1 MSRIT
6 GAISLLLLS
15 VAPLAQAQP
24 FGRYLKLEDGTGY
37 LKASSA
43 SVAQPTGALTLEAW
57 IRISAPSAA
66 GQEDCRTLLGKNW
79 EQSYWVGYCYGG
91 AAPVLRSYTAGFSPG
106 GSPAR
111 TPFDAGVLPIGTWTH
126 VAVTSDGSTRKHYV
140 NGLLVGTRGG
150 DVSPTSSASE
160 LQIGS
165 DTNWNRRPNAEID
178 EVRIWTV
185 ARTQAEI
192 LAGMKAPVTGAE
204 AGLLSVFPLDG
215 SGEDLVGDADSS
227 AAGGAVA
234 WASTF
239 PFGGFVRFD
248 GGTAR
253 LEASDPS
260 AAQPTSALT
269 FESWVRV
276 TRPIPAGEST
286 CRSLFGKDYTQAYWV
301 GLCKGGDGNLYL
313 RSYTRGSGSS
323 RDFGTV
329 PVGSWTHVAVTSDG
343 LTRTHY
349 VDGKV
354 VGTAAETG
362 APTAS
367 AAPLRIGSDASWNHT
382 PWAEMDELRIWG
394 VARTQSEILATKNAP
409 HAARTGVLSSF
420 PFEGTGE
427 DTAGNAD
434 ATSVGGAV
442 AFVAAAPASA
452 RTFFVPV
459 VLRNQYSSEIT
470 FTNRGSTTATVVLSY
485 AAAQGGGSGT
495 AASFTL
501 APGRQRIEPD
511 ATALLRSLGLPL
523 ATDGTLL
530 GTLRATF
537 SGLSSPDA
545 GAVTVRTGT
554 DTANPAGRA
563 GLAYAGVP
571 VEKTFTTAVSLAGLR
586 FGASTVRTNLAI
598 QNAGAAE
605 DGDVTLRVTLYNSDG
620 STLGVLPDTVLP
632 PGGFRQFS
640 SAEMGLPEG
649 YLGSARVSRVSTGG
663 RFYAYAVQNDQKNS
677 DGSFIPPVV
686 PGTATAQTLTAPAIV
701 EAGSYSSELFAS
713 NAGSEARNLV
723 ATLSCQGCPADA
735 SFGFVLGPYETRRFA
750 DLPGTLRSSFAIP
763 SPMGVGLVT
772 LSGQSG
778 SSVEGVVATV
788 RTSSVVG
795 DQGAY
800 GVAYPG
806 LRGTQA
812 AVSSAWVYAMQQ
824 NASTRSNLAFVN
836 LGSAGADP
844 VGLRLEIF
852 DGDTGRQVAVVD
864 DARLAAIA
872 PSGFVQINSFLSAL
886 APGVANGYVKVTRTS
901 GTNPFLAYGVVNDGG
916 NPGERTGDGAF
927 VAMDVP

>member
-1 MSRIT
+1 MKRLT
-6 GAISLLLLS
+6 GAIPLLMLTLTLP
-15 VAPLAQAQP
+15 ATAQP
-24 FGRYLKLEDGTGY
+24 FGRYLGLDGGTAY
-37 LKASSA
+37 LKAGSA
-43 SVAQPTGALTLEAW
+43 SAAQPSGALTIEAW
-57 IRISAPSAA
+57 VRITAPSAA
-66 GQEDCRTLLGKNW
+66 GQEDCRTLLGKGW
-79 EQSYWVGYCYGG
+79 RQSYWVGYCYGG

-106 GSPAR
+106 GSPAYAA
-111 TPFDAGVLPIGTWTH
+111 FDAGVLPIGTWTH

-140 NGLLVGTRGG
+140 NGLLVGTREGE
-150 DVSPTSSASE
+150 VAPRSSASE

-165 DTNWNRRPNAEID
+165 DPEWAYRPNAEMD
-178 EVRIWTV
+178 EVRIWSV
-185 ARTQAEI
+185 ARTQPEI
-192 LAGMKAPVTGAE
+192 LAGMKAPVTGAQT
-204 AGLLSVFPLDG
+204 GLLSAFPLDG
-215 SGEDLVGDADSS
+215 SGEDVVGDADSS

-248 GGTAR
+248 GGPGR
-253 LEASDPS
+253 LEASSTS

-269 FESWVRV
+269 FETWLRV
-276 TRPIPAGEST
+276 TQPYPATGAE

-301 GLCKGGDGNLYL
+301 GLCRSGGGMSL
-313 RSYTRGSGSS
+313 RSYTTGSFSA
-323 RDFGTV
+323 RDLGTV
-329 PVGSWTHVAVTSDG
+329 PVGRWTHLAVTSDG
-343 LTRTHY
+343 VTRRHL
-349 VDGKV
+349 VDGMV
-354 VGTAAETG
+354 VGEAAEDG
-362 APTAS
+362 APTTS
-367 AAPLRIGSDASWNHT
+367 AAPLRIGSDISWNYP

-409 HAARTGVLSSF
+409 LAARTGILSAF

-427 DTAGNAD
+427 DTVGSAD

-442 AFVAAAPASA
+442 AFVAATPASA

-485 AAAQGGGSGT
+485 TATQGGGSGT

-501 APGRQRIEPD
+501 APGRQRVEPD
-511 ATALLRSLGLPL
+511 ATELLRSLGLPL

-537 SGLSSPDA
+537 TGLSSPDA

-554 DTANPAGRA
+554 DTSSPAGRA

-571 VEKTFTTAVSLAGLR
+571 VEKTFATAVSLAGLR

-598 QNAGAAE
+598 QNAGAAG

-649 YLGSARVSRVSTGG
+649 YLGSARVDRVSSGG
-663 RFYAYAVQNDQKNS
+663 RFYAYAVQNDQRNS

-686 PGTATAQTLTAPAIV
+686 PGTAEAQTLTAPAIV
-701 EAGSYSSELFAS
+701 EAGSFSSEVFFT
-713 NAGSEARNLV
+713 NVAGETRDVV
-723 ATLSCQGCPADA
+723 ATLGCQGCPADA
-735 SFGFVLGPYETRRFA
+735 SFGFLLRPRETIRFT
-750 DLPGTLRSSFAIP
+750 DLPGLLRSSFAIP
-763 SPMGVGLVT
+763 SPMGVGLLR

-778 SSVEGVVATV
+778 STVRDVIATV
-788 RTSSVVG
+788 RTSSIVG

-812 AVSSAWVYAMQQ
+812 AVSSAWVCAMQQ
-824 NASTRSNLAFVN
+824 TTSTRSNLAFVN

-844 VGLRLEIF
+844 IALRLEIF

-864 DARLAAIA
+864 DPRLAAIP
-872 PSGFVQINSFLSAL
+872 PSGFVQINSFLSTL
-886 APGVANGYVKVTRTS
+886 APGVANGYVKVTRMS